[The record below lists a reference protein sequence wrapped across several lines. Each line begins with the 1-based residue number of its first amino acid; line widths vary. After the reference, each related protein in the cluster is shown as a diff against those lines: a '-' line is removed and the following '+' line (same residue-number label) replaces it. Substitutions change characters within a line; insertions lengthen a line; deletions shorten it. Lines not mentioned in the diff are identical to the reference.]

1 MVKKTT
7 VLPLRKH
14 GFSYVLD
21 PSLGLHREINTLFM
35 VKVTIALCI
44 YVTTEIMGLKIK
56 KIYEFMDCHW
66 IICSLLPYKN
76 IFYFYIFKGQ
86 FEYSL

>member
-44 YVTTEIMGLKIK
+44 YVTYRNNGV
-56 KIYEFMDCHW
+56 
-66 IICSLLPYKN
+66 KN
-76 IFYFYIFKGQ
+76 
-86 FEYSL
+86 